1 MITPVL
7 LAVGILCGDPAAQQ
21 PPASKAPAESPAAAG
36 LLDLAFQAHA
46 DMPLVPH
53 VKNRSRGQHRVVEA
67 ALALGMPQRAVGYS
81 DQIANWRRAL
91 GLADTALHLAR
102 QGDEGAALL
111 MTRAQEAL
119 EAAEG
124 PDSQAW
130 HRSRVLS
137 RIAAARYLLGETD
150 AALEL
155 GAAVSPEERLPLVEA
170 EMATLEESDFD
181 SRIEGALA
189 VVGTGT
195 FDLVHQALMACTELH
210 ERFYDRPELRSRAAE
225 TVTGSWKGLP
235 PMMRL
240 ELLLALAEG
249 AVAHR
254 DGPGAVPYLD
264 QAVELRAGFQWR
276 PGHYVA
282 LSARIAG
289 LRARAGQAERA
300 GDEIAAALE
309 VFRSERERIVD
320 IDRADALVPL
330 AEAELARG
338 DRDAAARLYVLA
350 LEEGFHNPNSRPR
363 LEDLTGVLCS
373 MATAGFEPDEEL
385 MKMLRSRAASLG
397 APW

>member
-7 LAVGILCGDPAAQQ
+7 LAAGLLCGGPVAQQ
-21 PPASKAPAESPAAAG
+21 TPATEAAAESPAAAN

-67 ALALGMPQRAVGYS
+67 ALALGMPERAIGYS
-81 DQIANWRRAL
+81 EQIANWRRAL
-91 GLADTALHLAR
+91 GLADASLHFAR
-102 QGDEGAALL
+102 SGDPRAAAL

-119 EAAEG
+119 AASTG

-137 RIAAARYLLGETD
+137 RIAAARYLLGETE
-150 AALEL
+150 AALEM
-155 GAAVSPEERLPLVEA
+155 GAGVSAEERLPLVEA
-170 EMATLEESDFD
+170 EMATLDAADFD

-189 VVGTGT
+189 VVGTGS
-195 FDLVHQALMACTELH
+195 FDLVHQALVACTRLH
-210 ERFYDRPELRSRAAE
+210 GRFYEDAELRRRAAE

-240 ELLLALAEG
+240 ELLLRLAEG
-249 AVAHR
+249 AVEHG
-254 DGPGAVPYLD
+254 DGEGAVPYLD
-264 QAVELRAGFQWR
+264 QAVDLRAAFQWR
-276 PGHYVA
+276 PNHFVA
-282 LSARIAG
+282 LSAQIAE
-289 LRARAGQAERA
+289 LRARAGQSERA
-300 GDEIAAALE
+300 GDEVAAALE
-309 VFRSERERIVD
+309 IFQSERDRIVD

-338 DRDAAARLYVLA
+338 DRDGAARLYALA

-363 LEDLTGVLCS
+363 LDDLTAILCS
-373 MATAGFEPDEEL
+373 MATQGFEPDEEM
-385 MKMLRSRAASLG
+385 MKELRIRAGSLG